1 MSKTFVT
8 DTPDIREEV
17 SPKQIRAG
25 GKERAEK
32 RRNDIR
38 ELKSTRQLKY
48 VKLDLMSPMLR
59 EAMGALGL

>member
-17 SPKQIRAG
+17 STKQIRAG